1 MPIGRRQV
9 LGWALAAVG
18 AAACRRGGPGQGD
31 SAVTT
36 AQRLPVAFVG
46 HGSPMNAIS
55 DNAWS
60 QGFTALGAR
69 LPTPTAIVTVSAH
82 WYGDGTW
89 ITGNERPPT
98 IHDFGGF
105 PQALYEIEYPARGD
119 RKLAETIR
127 TRLAAQRAALSE
139 EWGLDHGTWSVL
151 RFLRPAAD
159 VPVLQVSIDR
169 RLAPAEHLAIG
180 RALAPLRDEGVLI
193 LGSGNVTHNLR
204 HAFRAMQNGDR
215 TTPDWAAS
223 FDRDLASALEQR
235 DHHFLEQALERADG
249 RLAHPTPDHWLPLLY
264 VAGASDERDPVSFP
278 ITGFDLG
285 SLSMRSVVLG

>member
-9 LGWALAAVG
+9 LGWALAGVG
-18 AAACRRGGPGQGD
+18 AAACRRAAPGEGD
-31 SAVTT
+31 SVVTT
-36 AQRLPVAFVG
+36 TPRLPVAFVG

-60 QGFTALGAR
+60 QGFTALGSQ

-159 VPVLQVSIDR
+159 LPVLQVSIDR

-193 LGSGNVTHNLR
+193 LGSGNITHNLR
-204 HAFRAMQNGDR
+204 HAFRAMQSGDR
-215 TTPDWAAS
+215 TTPEWAAS

-235 DHHFLEQALERADG
+235 DLRFLEQALERADG
-249 RLAHPTPDHWLPLLY
+249 RMAHPTPDHWLPLLY

>member
-9 LGWALAAVG
+9 LGWALAGV
-18 AAACRRGGPGQGD
+18 AAACRRGAPGEGD

-36 AQRLPVAFVG
+36 TPRLPVAFIG

-60 QGFTALGAR
+60 QGFTAIGAA

-119 RKLAETIR
+119 RALAEAIR
-127 TRLAAQRAALSE
+127 SRLSAQRAALSE

-159 VPVLQVSIDR
+159 IPVLQVSIDR

-180 RALAPLRDEGVLI
+180 RALAPLRDEGVLL

-204 HAFRAMQNGDR
+204 HAFRAMQSGDR

-223 FDRDLASALEQR
+223 FDRDLTTALEQR
-235 DHHFLEQALERADG
+235 DHRFLEQALERADG
-249 RLAHPTPDHWLPLLY
+249 RMSHPTPDHWLPLLY
-264 VAGASDERDPVSFP
+264 VAGASDERDRVSFP